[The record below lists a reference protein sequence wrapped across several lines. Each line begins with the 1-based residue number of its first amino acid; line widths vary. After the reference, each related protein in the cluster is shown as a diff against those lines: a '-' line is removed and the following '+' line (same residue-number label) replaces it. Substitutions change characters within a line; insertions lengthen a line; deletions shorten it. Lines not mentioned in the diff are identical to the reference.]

1 MITKKSPDNQ
11 GFWLSY
17 QDSNLDK
24 LIQSQMCYRYTIGH
38 YQFRIMNFE
47 FRMLNSELR
56 IALSFS
62 LEIGCKSTYFFH
74 FSKIFFILFVILLS
88 V

>member
-1 MITKKSPDNQ
+1 MQNDYKKSPDNQ

-38 YQFRIMNFE
+38 CAFR
-47 FRMLNSELR
+47 
-56 IALSFS
+56 S
-62 LEIGCKSTYFFH
+62 LEIGCKSTHFFY
-74 FSKIFFILFVILLS
+74 SDQIFLSIFCRCLFYCFL
-88 V
+88 